1 MKRRQ
6 NVLIILF
13 VIAIMAVYTGY
24 EANKPQPIDWS
35 PNFSITEKSPYG
47 TYIIKDALP
56 YLFPEGKVS
65 FARKSVREQLREDR
79 TYFLKTCFFV
89 SSFFS
94 IALGDLEA
102 MLEEVEEGGVL
113 FVSAEFIPDT
123 LYSYTGV
130 SRMKRVQNG
139 KDYLRGFEDKG
150 YPFKQTHY
158 CFELQESFDGEVLGY
173 VDTIKNPN
181 FIRVN
186 YGEGYLSTFEPDG
199 IHEFLLVGFGERGL
213 LPEGSLVSSPG
224 YECGVG

>member
-79 TYFLKTCFFV
+79 TYFLKTCF
-89 SSFFS
+89 S
-94 IALGDLEA
+94 
-102 MLEEVEEGGVL
+102 
-113 FVSAEFIPDT
+113 
-123 LYSYTGV
+123 
-130 SRMKRVQNG
+130 
-139 KDYLRGFEDKG
+139 
-150 YPFKQTHY
+150 
-158 CFELQESFDGEVLGY
+158 
-173 VDTIKNPN
+173 
-181 FIRVN
+181 
-186 YGEGYLSTFEPDG
+186 
-199 IHEFLLVGFGERGL
+199 
-213 LPEGSLVSSPG
+213 
-224 YECGVG
+224 